1 MNIVFFSSKPYDK
14 TFFASANQSFH
25 YQLRFL
31 DPRLT
36 IDTAGLVDKGDV
48 VCAFVNDVLD
58 KPVLELLKEN
68 EVSLIALRSAG
79 YNNVDLQA
87 AKTLGINIVNV
98 PAYSPNAVA
107 EHTICLMLALNRKIY
122 RAYSRIR
129 EGNFSLDGLL
139 GFDFNQRT
147 AGIIGTGKIGQI
159 VSRILTAF
167 GMQVIAYDPVENKEC
182 IQQGV
187 HYVSL
192 DTLYQRADIISLHCP
207 LTPQTKHMIN
217 QAALEKMKQN
227 VMIINTSRGAVL
239 DTCAIIDALKA
250 KKIGYLGLDVY
261 EQESELF
268 FEDMSCEIIQDDI
281 FERLL
286 TFHNVLVTAHQGF
299 FTSNALDNIATTT
312 LNNIKEFELGKPL
325 TNVLTA

>member
-31 DPRLT
+31 EPRLT
-36 IDTAGLVDKGDV
+36 IDTAGLVSKGDV

-68 EVSLIALRSAG
+68 EVGLIALRSAG

-159 VSRILTAF
+159 VARILTAF
-167 GMQVIAYDPVENKEC
+167 GMQVLAYDPVENEEC
-182 IQQGV
+182 IKHGV
-187 HYVSL
+187 NYVSL
-192 DTLYQRADIISLHCP
+192 DMLYQRADIISLHCP

-217 QAALEKMKQN
+217 QTALEKMKKN

-299 FTSNALDNIATTT
+299 FTSNALDNIAMTT
-312 LNNIKEFELGKPL
+312 LNNIKEFELAKPL